1 MLRHDLKNLEKN
13 IATEEFREAYVV
25 FLKIFKEFETLIK
38 NKQDLKYFLNILASN
53 IGILIP
59 SEKLKVLERSIEN
72 IYQRADIF
80 PEPFSNKEK
89 TNIFFKKQIKVILTR
104 EFSKLFSILPSLDYH
119 ENLIEILVF
128 LIKNI
133 QFMSKNVLIQIS
145 RYCLEESVSR
155 ELFFRLCNSIFDRH
169 PKESLDF
176 FMDQLKKDIFAT
188 TEREREK
195 FKTLIYS
202 ILVKH
207 VDIYPDLFAE
217 RIDFFLKELKGNL
230 DRPLSYRKSVAQ
242 LVKIIAQDRSELLI
256 SVFYRLL
263 NTLRDLS
270 NFDFAEILHLI
281 EFSLR
286 KVYSNHSTQLFEELE
301 SIGDILNL
309 MDEKLEVLNEFLYE
323 FLIDYLEYR
332 KIYQSQG
339 KITQDLLESYLIILK
354 FLHSHELRDEFFL
367 FSILNQVNIKKLD
380 FSHILKELQE
390 SESKNVTKLNQFYQ
404 ELIDELDY
412 YKNLIFGR

>member
-38 NKQDLKYFLNILASN
+38 NKQDLEYLLNILASN

-104 EFSKLFSILPSLDYH
+104 EFSKLLSILPSLDYH

-155 ELFFRLCNSIFDRH
+155 ELFFRLCNSIFDLLFRTF
-169 PKESLDF
+169 PNY
-176 FMDQLKKDIFAT
+176 KKIC
-188 TEREREK
+188 
-195 FKTLIYS
+195 
-202 ILVKH
+202 
-207 VDIYPDLFAE
+207 
-217 RIDFFLKELKGNL
+217 
-230 DRPLSYRKSVAQ
+230 
-242 LVKIIAQDRSELLI
+242 
-256 SVFYRLL
+256 VF
-263 NTLRDLS
+263 
-270 NFDFAEILHLI
+270 
-281 EFSLR
+281 
-286 KVYSNHSTQLFEELE
+286 
-301 SIGDILNL
+301 
-309 MDEKLEVLNEFLYE
+309 
-323 FLIDYLEYR
+323 
-332 KIYQSQG
+332 
-339 KITQDLLESYLIILK
+339 
-354 FLHSHELRDEFFL
+354 
-367 FSILNQVNIKKLD
+367 
-380 FSHILKELQE
+380 
-390 SESKNVTKLNQFYQ
+390 
-404 ELIDELDY
+404 
-412 YKNLIFGR
+412 